1 MNTKMS
7 KFYRD
12 IVTNFYRHE
21 LKPSEII
28 KVSRYRDTR
37 APIPFVSKGSV
48 EITNPDGITTT
59 LTVSDGPV
67 PVEVTIPGEYTIKAL
82 EESTWICF
90 SPIPF
95 FARTK
100 VPSEYSFIHF
110 KTRRTLSR
118 DLFYSDV
125 IEIILRGSYTEF
137 CKETNTTFVRKAG
150 SFRFMRSTDRHS
162 IITMEPNTL
171 TIFIRGFKKKDWEVG
186 IRPCEVVCERCKSS
200 TGHCEKEDNIVS
212 ANDLLEY
219 PEDGG
224 KWRGWRWVK
233 WTPALDSILAK
244 RQEAMARSGVEI
256 KSIVEITELK
266 ERRL

>member
-1 MNTKMS
+1 MNTRMS

-12 IVTNFYRHE
+12 IVTHFYRHE

-95 FARTK
+95 FARNK
-100 VPSEYSFIHF
+100 VPNEYSFIHF
-110 KTRRTLSR
+110 KTKRILSR

-125 IEIILRGSYTEF
+125 AEIILLDGNVTM
-137 CKETNTTFVRKAG
+137 G
-150 SFRFMRSTDRHS
+150 TDR
-162 IITMEPNTL
+162 TPLEPGTRIHL
-171 TIFIRGFKKKDWEVG
+171 EELSTKVY
-186 IRPCEVVCERCKSS
+186 RC
-200 TGHCEKEDNIVS
+200 N
-212 ANDLLEY
+212 
-219 PEDGG
+219 
-224 KWRGWRWVK
+224 
-233 WTPALDSILAK
+233 TPAYFVAIY
-244 RQEAMARSGVEI
+244 
-256 KSIVEITELK
+256 
-266 ERRL
+266 